1 MAFGRVH
8 GVVVVVVVGYSEAM
22 AKHQGE
28 GVTEGGGGSEDI
40 KERAQ
45 SGSVSMGSELRPLIS
60 EVQQERFSTDTNRIY
75 NAGYSEIREPN
86 WGLRNRISGWSERV
100 RELTRPNNYSVIEGS
115 DIELPISVDDDV
127 HIPIEEETS
136 FSVSVPEAT
145 ETTGLLGTSVISAG
159 TGVAGGAAT
168 GLAAS
173 DIGLGAGAVIGSGI
187 VGYLGHKI
195 ISGLTYPFHH
205 YLGPGNPL
213 DNNEPVDRDDAIA
226 EEHDKAYAN
235 AKSSIDVINADKKAI
250 DHFSEDFEK
259 NGNLHSLIGKT
270 GLQIKTAIEQ
280 RFGVIYP
287 SVSGT

>member
-1 MAFGRVH
+1 
-8 GVVVVVVVGYSEAM
+8 
-22 AKHQGE
+22 
-28 GVTEGGGGSEDI
+28 
-40 KERAQ
+40 
-45 SGSVSMGSELRPLIS
+45 MGSELRPLIS
-60 EVQQERFSTDTNRIY
+60 EVQQERFSIDTNRIY

-115 DIELPISVDDDV
+115 DIELPITTEDEV

-136 FSVSVPEAT
+136 FSVNIPEAT
-145 ETTGLLGTSVISAG
+145 ETTSLLSSGAIGAE
-159 TGVAGGAAT
+159 TGVVGGAAA
-168 GLAAS
+168 GVAAS
-173 DIGLGAGAVIGSGI
+173 DIGLGAGAVIGSGVI
-187 VGYLGHKI
+187 GYLGHKL

-213 DNNEPVDRDDAIA
+213 ENNKPVDRDDEIA
-226 EEHDKAYAN
+226 EEHDKAYAK
-235 AKSSIDVINADKKAI
+235 AQSSLDVINADKKAI